1 MSFACLADNAS
12 LCICCQCQQTL
23 TIISTRKIFQIVK
36 YLKMNRIENAREN
49 AVHRT
54 RTGSFI
60 SSLRSLKY
68 YSIKAGNFYV
78 GCSNYRSPVFDL
90 NCRNLKFENQCYI
103 STLKLSIQS
112 KITMHISN
120 SELLS
125 KITKDLQYLTI
136 LF

>member
-1 MSFACLADNAS
+1 MLPK
-12 LCICCQCQQTL
+12 
-23 TIISTRKIFQIVK
+23 KIFQIVK

-49 AVHRT
+49 AVQRI

-60 SSLRSLKY
+60 FSLRSLKY
-68 YSIKAGNFYV
+68 YSIIAGNFEF
-78 GCSNYRSPVFDL
+78 GCSKYRSPVFDL
-90 NCRNLKFENQCYI
+90 NCGNLKFENQCYI

-125 KITKDLQYLTI
+125 KFTKDLQYLTI